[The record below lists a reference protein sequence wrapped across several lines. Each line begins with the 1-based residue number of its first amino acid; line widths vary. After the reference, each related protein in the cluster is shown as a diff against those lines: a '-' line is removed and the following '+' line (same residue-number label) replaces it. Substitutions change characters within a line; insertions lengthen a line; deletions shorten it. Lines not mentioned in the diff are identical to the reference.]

1 MVRRLLKICLFLLI
15 GLLLLVSGGLI
26 YLKTALPNVGPPLDM
41 TIEGSEEQIERG
53 KYMANH
59 VMACMGCH
67 SKRNWTRYA
76 GPTISGTLG
85 MGGEV
90 FDQEM
95 GFPGKYISGNLTP
108 ANLVSWTDGEIFR
121 AITAGVGKDGRALF
135 PVMPHKQYGL
145 LDPEDIKS
153 VIAYL
158 RTLEPIKNQ
167 TTPSNSDFPMNF
179 IINTIPQKAKLSP
192 MPAKSNTVEYGG
204 YLVTAAAC
212 YDCHTKQEK
221 GKFTGSPFAGG
232 MKFPLPNNTVV
243 ESTNITSHANGI
255 GNWTKEQ
262 FVNRF
267 RMYSNS
273 SYVSPMIKSG
283 DKQTIMP
290 WLMYS
295 KISEEDLQ
303 AIFAFLNTVTPAE

>member
-1 MVRRLLKICLFLLI
+1 MVKKLLKIGLFLLI
-15 GLLLLVSGGLI
+15 GLLLLVLGGLI
-26 YLKTALPNVGPPLDM
+26 YLKTALPNVGPSPDM
-41 TIEGSEEQIERG
+41 TIKGSEGQITRG

-59 VMACMGCH
+59 VMGCMGCH
-67 SKRNWTRYA
+67 SKRDWTQYA
-76 GPTISGTLG
+76 GPIVSGTLG

-90 FDQEM
+90 FDQKM

-108 ANLVSWTDGEIFR
+108 ANLASWTDGEIFR
-121 AITAGVGKDGRALF
+121 AITAGVGKDERALF
-135 PVMPHKQYGL
+135 PIMPHKQYGL

-158 RTLEPIKNQ
+158 RTLEPIENQ
-167 TTPSNSDFPMNF
+167 TMPSTSDFPMNF
-179 IINTIPQKAKLSP
+179 IINTIPQKANLSP
-192 MPAKSNTVEYGG
+192 MPAKSNAAQYGG

-243 ESTNITSHANGI
+243 ESSNITSHANGI
-255 GNWTKEQ
+255 GNWTEEQ

-267 RMYSNS
+267 KMYSDS
-273 SYVSPMIKSG
+273 SYVSRKVKNG
-283 DKQTIMP
+283 DKQTLMP
-290 WLMYS
+290 WTMYS
-295 KISEEDLQ
+295 KMSDEDLQ
-303 AIFAFLNTVTPAE
+303 AIFAFLNTVEPAK